1 MSAVPVVDLFAGPG
15 GLGEGFASVLD
26 AAKRPVFDLVFSVEK
41 DATAHSTLRLRAGF
55 RKLRAAGQLDSY
67 IDYVQGKAS
76 YGAFASRPTVRDA
89 LASAAE
95 ECRNLELG
103 ACNVSAL
110 DRDIRSALKGSP
122 DWLLIGGPPCQAYS
136 LVGRARR
143 ANDVSFEDDEKHFLY
158 REYLRIIRVHRPA
171 VFIMENVTG
180 LLSSSHSGK
189 SMFARILRDLTAP
202 AKGLGY
208 EIRSLVKAGSGEELA
223 PVDFVIESERYGIP
237 QTRHRVILL
246 GVRSDWATREHE
258 LLRQCPSAVSLES
271 VIDGLPKIRSRLSRE
286 PDSPRAWH
294 AALSQA
300 PSFVKGWGVGAERQI
315 ISDMKT
321 NARLAGELQSPGAP
335 FIEARMSA
343 AGMTDRLRNWIL
355 DASLGG
361 VLQHESRPHMAS
373 DLARYLFAATF
384 TQTFGYMPRLNVY
397 PPGLLPDHAS
407 ATAAEGRDL
416 AFKDRF
422 RVQARG
428 PSTTI
433 MSHISKDGH
442 YYIHH
447 DPVQC
452 RSFTV
457 REAARLQTFP
467 DNYFFEGGRTQQYVQ
482 VGNAVPPLLAQ
493 QIAHSVAGLFR
504 WSSSDGGSRQAEV
517 LRGETVPLA

>member
-15 GLGEGFASVLD
+15 GLGEGFASVAD
-26 AAKRPVFDLVFSVEK
+26 SAGRQVFDLVFSVEK
-41 DATAHSTLRLRAGF
+41 DAIAHSTLRLRAAF
-55 RKLRAAGQLDSY
+55 RRLRATGQLRDY
-67 IDYVQGKAS
+67 LDYVQGRIT
-76 YGAFASRPTVRDA
+76 YGTFSNVPAVRDA
-89 LASAAE
+89 LAAAAE
-95 ECRNLELG
+95 ECRNQELG

-110 DRDIRSALKGSP
+110 DRDIRAALKGNP

-143 ANDVSFEDDEKHFLY
+143 ANDAKFEEDEKHFLY

-171 VFIMENVTG
+171 VFIMENVKG
-180 LLSSSHSGK
+180 LLSSSHSGH
-189 SMFARILRDLTAP
+189 SMFARILQDVSAP
-202 AKGLGY
+202 ARGLGY
-208 EIRSLVKAGSGEELA
+208 EIRSMVKAGSGEDLE

-246 GVRSDWATREHE
+246 GVRSDWADREHE
-258 LLRQCPSAVSLES
+258 LLRECPSSVNLES
-271 VIDGLPKIRSRLSRE
+271 VISGLPKIRSKLSRE
-286 PDSPRAWH
+286 PDSPQAWH
-294 AALSQA
+294 AAVSRA
-300 PSFVKGWGVGAERQI
+300 PSFLKGWGVGAERQI
-315 ISDMKT
+315 VSDMKV
-321 NARLAGELQSPGAP
+321 NARRAGELQSPGAP
-335 FIEARMSA
+335 FIETRPATG
-343 AGMTDRLRNWIL
+343 GMPDRLRKWIV
-355 DASLGG
+355 DPTLGG
-361 VLQHESRPHMAS
+361 ILQHESRPHMAS
-373 DLARYLFAATF
+373 DLARYMFAATF
-384 TQTFGYMPRLNVY
+384 TRSFGYMPRLNVY

-407 ATAAEGRDL
+407 ATAAEGGDL

-422 RVQARG
+422 RVQAGG

-482 VGNAVPPLLAQ
+482 VGNAVPPLLAH
-493 QIAHSVAGLFR
+493 QIAQSVAGLFR
-504 WSSSDGGSRQAEV
+504 WTRATRGSRQAEA
-517 LRGETVPLA
+517 LRGEMLPLA

>member
-1 MSAVPVVDLFAGPG
+1 
-15 GLGEGFASVLD
+15 
-26 AAKRPVFDLVFSVEK
+26 
-41 DATAHSTLRLRAGF
+41 
-55 RKLRAAGQLDSY
+55 
-67 IDYVQGKAS
+67 
-76 YGAFASRPTVRDA
+76 
-89 LASAAE
+89 
-95 ECRNLELG
+95 
-103 ACNVSAL
+103 
-110 DRDIRSALKGSP
+110 
-122 DWLLIGGPPCQAYS
+122 
-136 LVGRARR
+136 
-143 ANDVSFEDDEKHFLY
+143 
-158 REYLRIIRVHRPA
+158 
-171 VFIMENVTG
+171 
-180 LLSSSHSGK
+180 
-189 SMFARILRDLTAP
+189 MFARILRDLSAP

-208 EIRSLVKAGSGEELA
+208 EIRSFIKAGSGEELA

-258 LLRQCPSAVSLES
+258 LLHECPSAVSLES
-271 VIDGLPKIRSRLSRE
+271 VIGGLPKIRSKLSRE
-286 PDSPRAWH
+286 PDSPQAWH
-294 AALSQA
+294 AAVSQA
-300 PSFVKGWGVGAERQI
+300 PSFLKGWGVGAERQI
-315 ISDMKT
+315 ASAMKV

-335 FIEARMSA
+335 FIEARISA

-361 VLQHESRPHMAS
+361 VIQHESRPHMAS

-517 LRGETVPLA
+517 LRGEMVPLA

>member
-1 MSAVPVVDLFAGPG
+1 MVDSAG
-15 GLGEGFASVLD
+15 
-26 AAKRPVFDLVFSVEK
+26 RPVFDLVFSVEK
-41 DATAHSTLRLRAGF
+41 DATAHSTLQLRAAF
-55 RKLRAAGQLDSY
+55 RKLRAANQLKDY
-67 IDYVQGKAS
+67 LDYVQGKIS
-76 YGAFASRPTVRDA
+76 YGTFAGVPIVRDA
-89 LASAAE
+89 LAIAAE

-110 DRDIRSALKGSP
+110 DRDIRSALNGNP

-143 ANDVSFEDDEKHFLY
+143 ANDVNFEDDEKHFLY
-158 REYLRIIRVHRPA
+158 REYLRIIRVHKPA
-171 VFIMENVTG
+171 VFIMENVKG
-180 LLSSSHSGK
+180 LLSSSHSGN
-189 SMFARILRDLTAP
+189 SMFARILRDLSAP

-208 EIRSLVKAGSGEELA
+208 EIRSLVKAGYGAELE

-246 GVRSDWATREHE
+246 GVRSDWAAREHE
-258 LLRQCPSAVSLES
+258 LLQECPSLVDLES
-271 VIDGLPKIRSRLSRE
+271 VIGGLPKIRSKLSRE
-286 PDSPRAWH
+286 PDSPQAWH
-294 AALSQA
+294 AAISRA
-300 PSFVKGWGVGAERQI
+300 PSFLKGWGVGAERQI
-315 ISDMKT
+315 VADMKV

-335 FIEARMSA
+335 FIETRAVA
-343 AGMTDRLRNWIL
+343 GGMTDRLREWIL
-355 DASLGG
+355 DPTLGG

-373 DLARYLFAATF
+373 DLARYMFAATF
-384 TQTFGYMPRLNVY
+384 TRSLGYMPRLNVY

-407 ATAAEGRDL
+407 ATAAEGSDL

-422 RVQARG
+422 RVQAGG

-482 VGNAVPPLLAQ
+482 VGNAVPPLLAR
-493 QIAHSVAGLFR
+493 QIAQSVAGLFS
-504 WSSSDGGSRQAEV
+504 WSGAMKGSRQPQA
-517 LRGETVPLA
+517 LRGEMVPLA